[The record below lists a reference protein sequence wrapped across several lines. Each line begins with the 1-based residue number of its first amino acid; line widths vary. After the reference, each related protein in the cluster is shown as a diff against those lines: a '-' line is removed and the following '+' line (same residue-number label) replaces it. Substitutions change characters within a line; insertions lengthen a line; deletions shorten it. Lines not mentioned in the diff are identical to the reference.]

1 MARPIP
7 RLPPVMTAFFPLSP
21 KSMYHLLSSLCACVQ
36 SGAGGVN
43 LDGLLRQVLTGP
55 ILVIKEDSMVYLQ
68 ASIKLR
74 AGKLSDFTSLLNT
87 LTPVVGRH
95 GWKLLGSYASVVGR
109 LNTVVD
115 FWELPDA
122 TALQAALSD
131 PEMARY

>member
-1 MARPIP
+1 
-7 RLPPVMTAFFPLSP
+7 
-21 KSMYHLLSSLCACVQ
+21 
-36 SGAGGVN
+36 
-43 LDGLLRQVLTGP
+43 
-55 ILVIKEDSMVYLQ
+55 MVYLQ

-74 AGKLSDFTSLLNT
+74 AGKLQDFISLLNT

-131 PEMARY
+131 PEMARYAPQISEIVEDETLALLTKLPIS